1 MNIIFDTTIGL
12 GLIATIVLAMIGWIR
27 QRNAAVD
34 GRINNC
40 AERLD
45 RHETRLHALEQTL
58 QALPGQKDMHELSL
72 ALSEMR
78 GDMRE
83 MRAAMQGQAA
93 MLGRV
98 ESVVSRQEEHLMTRG
113 KN

>member
-1 MNIIFDTTIGL
+1 MEFIFDMTISL
-12 GLIATIVLAMIGWIR
+12 GLIVTILTAIVGWVR
-27 QRNAAVD
+27 LRNAAVD
-34 GRINNC
+34 KRIDGC

-45 RHETRLHALEQTL
+45 RHEARIHAAEQTV

-83 MRAAMQGQAA
+83 LRAAMQGQAQ

-98 ESVVSRQEEHLMTRG
+98 ESVVSRQEEHLMRG
-113 KN
+113 KG